1 MFLLKIISKRK
12 VNNME
17 KKILNEYYKDYL
29 KRVSKENIQKYDEE
43 KREKAINSARNEKN
57 KDKK

>member
-1 MFLLKIISKRK
+1 
-12 VNNME
+12 ME